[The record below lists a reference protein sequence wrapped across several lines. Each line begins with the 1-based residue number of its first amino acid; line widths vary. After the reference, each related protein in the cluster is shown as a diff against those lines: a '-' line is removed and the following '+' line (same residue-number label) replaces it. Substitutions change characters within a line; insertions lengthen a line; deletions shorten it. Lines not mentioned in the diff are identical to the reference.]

1 MKKKLTAVLILAAM
15 LVAGASAQLMI
26 GVSGALP
33 LDNDNASFDQ
43 IKNQFQTGQGI
54 FYGGFLELGMHQIG
68 IGFSANT
75 MTMPDLL
82 FDQNMQIIDAD
93 LYVAFHLFGARAL
106 LDPFAE
112 LGYGIIGSKWEKP
125 TNGQS
130 SDWVDASS
138 YWYGAL
144 GLGVNLGPVGVFAKF
159 AYNYAVGTP
168 AELEDGSNAPAFGYY
183 LFNDVDGYLPKYR
196 VTIAAKLIL

>member
-1 MKKKLTAVLILAAM
+1 MKKKLTAVLVLAAM

-33 LDNDNASFDQ
+33 LDSSNTSVEQLSD
-43 IKNQFQTGQGI
+43 QFQSGQGI
-54 FYGGFLELGMHQIG
+54 FYGGFVELGMHQIG

-75 MTMPDLL
+75 MTAKDPV
-82 FDQNMQIIDAD
+82 FDANMQIIDAD
-93 LYVAFHLFGARAL
+93 LYVAFHIFGARAL

-112 LGYGIIGSKWEKP
+112 LGYGVIGSEWE
-125 TNGQS
+125 NGT
-130 SDWVDASS
+130 DWVDASY

-159 AYNYAVGTP
+159 AYNNAVSTP
-168 AELEDGSNAPAFGYY
+168 VKLEDDSNAPPFGSY
-183 LFNDVDGYLPKYR
+183 LFNDLDGYLPRYR

>member
-33 LDNDNASFDQ
+33 LDSKDTSYSQ
-43 IKNQFQTGQGI
+43 IADQFQSGQGI
-54 FYGGFLELGMHQIG
+54 FYGGFVELGLG
-68 IGFSANT
+68 RLGLGFSANT
-75 MTMPDLL
+75 MTFYDASL
-82 FDQNMQIIDAD
+82 DVNWDTIDAD
-93 LYVAFHLFGARAL
+93 LYVAFHILGTRSL

-112 LGYGIIGSKWEKP
+112 LGYGVIGSQKE
-125 TNGQS
+125 TDT
-130 SDWVDASS
+130 DWVDASY

-144 GLGVNLGPVGVFAKF
+144 GLGVNLGPVGISAKF
-159 AYNYAVGTP
+159 AYNNAVSTPVELDDGNNAKPFGTS
-168 AELEDGSNAPAFGYY
+168 LFGEA
-183 LFNDVDGYLPKYR
+183 YLPPYR

>member
-1 MKKKLTAVLILAAM
+1 MNKKLTAVLVLAAM

-33 LDNDNASFDQ
+33 LDSKDTSYSQISDQ
-43 IKNQFQTGQGI
+43 FESGEGI
-54 FYGGFLELGMHQIG
+54 FYGGFVELAMHQVG
-68 IGFSANT
+68 FGFSANT
-75 MTMPDLL
+75 MTMRDYW
-82 FDQNMQIIDAD
+82 FDANMDIVDAD
-93 LYVAFHLFGARAL
+93 LYVSFHLFGARAL

-112 LGYGIIGSKWEKP
+112 LGYGVIGSEWE
-125 TNGQS
+125 NGT
-130 SDWVDASS
+130 DWVDASY

-159 AYNYAVGTP
+159 AYNHAVSTP
-168 AELEDGSNAPAFGYY
+168 VELDDGSNAPSFGYY
-183 LFNDVDGYLPKYR
+183 LFGQPYLPRYR

>member
-33 LDNDNASFDQ
+33 MDSKDTSYSQ
-43 IKNQFQTGQGI
+43 IADQFQSGQGI
-54 FYGGFLELGMHQIG
+54 FYGGFVELGLG
-68 IGFSANT
+68 RVGFGVSANT
-75 MTMPDLL
+75 MTLHDDY
-82 FDQNMQIIDAD
+82 FDQNYDIIDAD

-112 LGYGIIGSKWEKP
+112 LGYGVIGTQYESQ
-125 TNGQS
+125 T
-130 SDWVDASS
+130 DWLDASY

-144 GLGVNLGPVGVFAKF
+144 GLGVNLGPVGISAKF
-159 AYNYAVGTP
+159 AYNNAVSTP
-168 AELEDGSNAPAFGYY
+168 VQLEDGSDAPAFGTSY
-183 LFNDVDGYLPKYR
+183 FGSPYLPPYR

>member
-1 MKKKLTAVLILAAM
+1 MKKKLTAVLVLAAM

-33 LDNDNASFDQ
+33 LDSSDTSIEKLADQ
-43 IKNQFQTGQGI
+43 YQSGQGI

-75 MTMPDLL
+75 MTAKDSY
-82 FDQNMQIIDAD
+82 FDQDMQIIDAD
-93 LYVAFHLFGARAL
+93 LYIAFHLFGARAL

-112 LGYGIIGSKWEKP
+112 LGYGIIGSKWEQP

-159 AYNYAVGTP
+159 AYNNAVGTP
-168 AELEDGSNAPAFGYY
+168 VKLEDGVSDAPAFGYW
-183 LFNDVDGYLPKYR
+183 LFGAPYLPKYR